1 VLGRAVLWVADRPGV
16 QRLVTRGR
24 LARPKVERFVAG
36 DHLEDAVRAIARLNE
51 KGIGGILDLLGEGVR
66 DPAGANQAAEE
77 YLRSIQAA
85 RKAGIDTTISV
96 KPTQLGL
103 AFDRWAC
110 LGHLR
115 ALASEARAAG
125 MTLEIDMEQT
135 SYVTDT
141 LAVFR
146 ALRQEG
152 HQRVRLAIQAY
163 LHRTQADLDAMRDL
177 APRVRLVKGAY
188 KEPPDLAIQAKPEI
202 DQRYRELAG
211 WLFDHGTDPGIATHD
226 ERLIEHACALAR
238 ERGLTRRS
246 FEVQMLYGVRRDLQE
261 ELAARG
267 YRVRTYVPFG
277 SHWYPYLSRRIAE
290 RPANLFFVL
299 RAALSG

>member
-1 VLGRAVLWVADRPGV
+1 MLGRAVLWVADRPSV
-16 QRLVTRGR
+16 QRLVTEGSF
-24 LARPKVERFVAG
+24 ARPMVQRFVAG
-36 DHLEDAVRAIARLNE
+36 DRLEDAVQAIARLNE
-51 KGIGGILDLLGEGVR
+51 RGIGGILDLLGEGVE
-66 DPAGANQAAEE
+66 DPSGADQAADE
-77 YLRSIQAA
+77 YRRSIQAA
-85 RKAGIDTTISV
+85 RAARIDTTISV

-110 LGHLR
+110 LAHLKT
-115 ALASEARAAG
+115 LAGEARAAG

-135 SYVTDT
+135 SYVSDT

-152 HQRVRLAIQAY
+152 HQAVRLAIQAY

-188 KEPPDLAIQAKPEI
+188 KEPPELAFQSRAEI
-202 DQRYRELAG
+202 DRRYREIAE

-226 ERLIEHACALAR
+226 ERLIAHAADLAR
-238 ERGLTRRS
+238 ARGLTRRS

-290 RPANLFFVL
+290 RPANLLFVM
-299 RAALSG
+299 RAALGG

>member
-1 VLGRAVLWVADRPGV
+1 MLGRAVLWVADRPAV
-16 QRLVTRGR
+16 QRFVTEGR
-24 LARPKVERFVAG
+24 LARPMVQRFVAG
-36 DHLEDAVRAIARLNE
+36 DHLEDAVEAIARLNE
-51 KGIGGILDLLGEGVR
+51 QGIGGILDLLGEGVK
-66 DPAGANQAAEE
+66 DPAGATQAADE
-77 YLRSIQAA
+77 YRRSIQAA
-85 RKAGIDTTISV
+85 RAARIDTTISV

-110 LGHLR
+110 LGHLKT
-115 ALASEARAAG
+115 LAAEARAAN

-135 SYVTDT
+135 GYVSDT

-152 HQRVRLAIQAY
+152 HLRVRLAIQAY
-163 LHRTQADLDAMRDL
+163 LRRTQDDLESMRDL

-188 KEPPDLAIQAKPEI
+188 KEPAELAFQSKREI
-202 DQRYRELAG
+202 DLRYREIAE

-226 ERLIEHACALAR
+226 ERLIGHAADLAR
-238 ERGLTRRS
+238 ARGRSRTS
-246 FEVQMLYGVRRDLQE
+246 FEVQMLYGVRRDLQA

-290 RPANLFFVL
+290 RPANLLFVA
-299 RAALSG
+299 RSAVGG